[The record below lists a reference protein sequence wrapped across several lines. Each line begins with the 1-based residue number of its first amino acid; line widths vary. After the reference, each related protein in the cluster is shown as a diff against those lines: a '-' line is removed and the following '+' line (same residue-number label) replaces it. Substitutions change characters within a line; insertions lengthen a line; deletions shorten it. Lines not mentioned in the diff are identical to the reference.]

1 MGSKGT
7 TTFERLTVIKGNNL
21 SENYEN
27 ISRKL
32 RIEMKYEKRFIL

>member
-7 TTFERLTVIKGNNL
+7 TTFERLTVTKGNNL

-27 ISRKL
+27 ISTKL